1 MVVSLSI
8 EIKTLCEREYC
19 VVWKWTN
26 LNRKAD
32 NNTFCSILLMEHPH
46 HRHKHNTQSIQ
57 PKRLFSVFIQRY
69 TLWRQNIYVPSLSM
83 YTQQIDKIACMG
95 EMTAVFDSVCWDIVV
110 CRSNVVVALQINKKE
125 WDFREIMT
133 NVIV

>member
-1 MVVSLSI
+1 
-8 EIKTLCEREYC
+8 
-19 VVWKWTN
+19 
-26 LNRKAD
+26 
-32 NNTFCSILLMEHPH
+32 
-46 HRHKHNTQSIQ
+46 
-57 PKRLFSVFIQRY
+57 
-69 TLWRQNIYVPSLSM
+69 M